1 MSISRHASSPR
12 ELQARLRLEARGEPF
27 LVLRDPA
34 GTQALVELGGRVAA
48 TVGRGPQVDVA
59 LDEDPEVSR
68 LHAELRRLGGAW
80 VLDDDGLSQNGS
92 FVGGERVIGR
102 RRLRDGDVLRFG
114 GTEVAFRDPGEAA
127 LRETRA
133 AREQP
138 RPELSPTQRKVLV
151 ALCRPFRDG
160 SAYARPAANREIA
173 DELFLSV
180 EAVKDHLRA
189 LFAKLGVEDCPPNEK
204 RLRLV
209 ERALDTGLLS
219 AHEL

>member
-1 MSISRHASSPR
+1 MSRHTSSPQ
-12 ELQARLRLEARGEPF
+12 ELQARLRLEARGRPF
-27 LVLRDPA
+27 LVLRDAA
-34 GTQALVELGGRVAA
+34 GVQALVELDGRVAA

-68 LHAELRRLGGAW
+68 LHAELRCLGGAW
-80 VLDDDGLSQNGS
+80 VVDDDGLSQNGS
-92 FVGGERVIGR
+92 FVGSERVVGR

-114 GTEVAFRDPGEAA
+114 GTDVVFRDPGEPA

-133 AREQP
+133 ALEQP

-160 SAYARPAANREIA
+160 GAYARPAANREIA

-180 EAVKDHLRA
+180 EAIKDHLRA
-189 LFAKLGVEDCPPNEK
+189 LFAKLDLEELPPNEK

>member
-1 MSISRHASSPR
+1 MSRHTSSPQ
-12 ELQARLRLEARGEPF
+12 ELQARLRLEARGQPF
-27 LVLRDPA
+27 LVLRDA
-34 GTQALVELGGRVAA
+34 TGVQALVELDGRVAA
-48 TVGRGPQVDVA
+48 TVGRGPRVDVA

-68 LHAELRRLGGAW
+68 LHAELRSLGGAW
-80 VLDDDGLSQNGS
+80 VVDDDGLSQNGS
-92 FVGGERVIGR
+92 FVGGERVVGR

-114 GTEVAFRDPGEAA
+114 GTDVVFRDPGEAA

-133 AREQP
+133 ALEQP

-160 SAYARPAANREIA
+160 GAYARPAANREIA

-180 EAVKDHLRA
+180 EAIKDHLRA
-189 LFAKLGVEDCPPNEK
+189 LFAKLGLEEFPPNEK